1 MEGKKRIQSQQESIN
16 QQEIRKLSDARN
28 KAIKR
33 KIETVIENSKRR
45 KSDAELKA
53 RTRKMET
60 EREQKL
66 RRKSDAKLK
75 VRTREMETVAEKK
88 VRRKSDAELKART
101 RKHEEIR
108 KKLRMRKCISYD
120 KDKRKI
126 ISAAYRDFES
136 EMSRTKK
143 IKKKSIQRKYL
154 KLSNNPAWKKMM
166 RNQQSRYRN
175 PTEIEKA
182 VKKFLRSINS
192 FAIYPCTICHRN
204 LYKKMVKRYIESNYR
219 SEIDATL
226 RDVDENQWIC
236 KTCHRY
242 MKKEKLPPQSYTN
255 KLHVEN
261 EELLSTLTN
270 FESRLISKRIPFMK
284 IIALPKG
291 KQKGIIGN
299 VINVPS
305 DCDATCSEL
314 PRSLYSSGIIPVK
327 LKRKLEYKGYVIYEN
342 IRPNK
347 VSYIIK

>member
-28 KAIKR
+28 KAIRR
-33 KIETVIENSKRR
+33 KIETVIENRKRR

-53 RTRKMET
+53 RTH
-60 EREQKL
+60 
-66 RRKSDAKLK
+66 
-75 VRTREMETVAEKK
+75 
-88 VRRKSDAELKART
+88 
-101 RKHEEIR
+101 KHEEIR

-192 FAIYPCTICHRN
+192 FAN
-204 LYKKMVKRYIESNYR
+204 LFNY
-219 SEIDATL
+219 
-226 RDVDENQWIC
+226 WITSVC
-236 KTCHRY
+236 GNLLQLLLVPLKT
-242 MKKEKLPPQSYTN
+242 
-255 KLHVEN
+255 V
-261 EELLSTLTN
+261 LSDL
-270 FESRLISKRIPFMK
+270 
-284 IIALPKG
+284 
-291 KQKGIIGN
+291 
-299 VINVPS
+299 
-305 DCDATCSEL
+305 
-314 PRSLYSSGIIPVK
+314 
-327 LKRKLEYKGYVIYEN
+327 
-342 IRPNK
+342 
-347 VSYIIK
+347 